1 MNMKLD
7 DEAEVQK
14 MLEAMTSA
22 VSVTDN
28 NPISMSFA
36 GAERFGSGS
45 VVYAKV
51 TDGLGAVRALY
62 ASLQARILLSKTLT
76 EQ

>member
-1 MNMKLD
+1 MRVD
-7 DEAEVQK
+7 DDAEVQK
-14 MLEAMTSA
+14 MLEAMKSA

-28 NPISMSFA
+28 NPISMSFS

-51 TDGLGAVRALY
+51 TDGLEAARALY
-62 ASLQARILLSKTLT
+62 GSLQARILLSKPLT
-76 EQ
+76 AQ